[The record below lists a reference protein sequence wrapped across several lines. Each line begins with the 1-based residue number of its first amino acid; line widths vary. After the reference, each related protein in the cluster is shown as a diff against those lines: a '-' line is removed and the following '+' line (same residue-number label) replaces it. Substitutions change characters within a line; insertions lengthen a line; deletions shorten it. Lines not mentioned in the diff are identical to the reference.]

1 MLKKIMNKDV
11 SISKFIMLII
21 LTICIFFIETLAY
34 AAYTVSFSVDGLGF
48 VRVQS
53 EIRVSSISLKE
64 VSNSGLEIY
73 SSEYSKN
80 TIKTGVRLDEIGSTV
95 TYKFTISNL
104 SSEDMSISEIISTVD
119 NNSNIIYEL
128 DYKLGDLISA
138 GEVKE
143 INMTYKYRSD
153 ITELPVQT
161 NDETVLTFKFERYG
175 LPILGERESWYKSSI
190 DLK

>member
-119 NNSNIIYEL
+119 NNSNIIY
-128 DYKLGDLISA
+128 KL
-138 GEVKE
+138 
-143 INMTYKYRSD
+143 
-153 ITELPVQT
+153 
-161 NDETVLTFKFERYG
+161 
-175 LPILGERESWYKSSI
+175 
-190 DLK
+190 